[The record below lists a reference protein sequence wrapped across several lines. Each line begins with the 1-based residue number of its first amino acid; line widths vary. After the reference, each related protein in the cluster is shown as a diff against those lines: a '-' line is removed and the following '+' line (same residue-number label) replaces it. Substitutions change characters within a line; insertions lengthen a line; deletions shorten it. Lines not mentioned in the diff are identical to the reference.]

1 MTFAATPALQAVVD
15 HALAHETAWPREMYY
30 PDGAYVGNR
39 EWNESGPWT
48 EIVGPVA
55 PRGGPAG
62 VIMHRGERVAD
73 WGDTT
78 RTDMT
83 FSIAKSYLSVLAG
96 LAVKD
101 GLIDD
106 LDTPVGE
113 SVSDPHFAGD
123 HNGRITW
130 RHMLQMNSEWRGEIF
145 GKDDQVDHYR
155 QIGVGADNSRKG
167 QLREVGAPGSY
178 YEYNDVRV
186 NALAYALLC
195 RFGRPLPEVLRERVM
210 DPIGASGDWRWEGYS
225 TSWVEIDGTRVQS
238 VTGGGHWGGG
248 LFIGAEDHAKFGQF
262 ICQNGQW
269 DGAQILPEDWMRRSL
284 TPTPTLDKYGFLW
297 WLNRGQDANPAL
309 PATAFSAQGAGG
321 HTIWIAPEQEIVAVM
336 RWLAPPQAPKF
347 LELLMAALSGPAR
360 S

>member
-1 MTFAATPALQAVVD
+1 MSFAATPALQSVVD
-15 HALAHETAWPREMYY
+15 HALAHETEWPRSMYH
-30 PDGAYVGNR
+30 PDGSYVGNR

-48 EIVGPVA
+48 EIVGPVK

-62 VIMHRGERVAD
+62 VILQRGERVAS

-78 RTDMT
+78 RPDMT

-101 GLIDD
+101 GLIAD
-106 LDTPVGE
+106 LDAQVGD
-113 SVSDPHFAGD
+113 SVPGQHFSGD

-195 RFGRPLPEVLRERVM
+195 RFGRPLPEVLRERIM

-225 TSWVEIDGTRVQS
+225 TSWVELGGKPMQS

-248 LFIGAEDHAKFGQF
+248 LFIGADDHAKFGQF
-262 ICQNGQW
+262 ILQNGQW
-269 DGAQILPEDWMRRSL
+269 NGEQILPEDWMQQSR

-297 WLNRGQDANPAL
+297 WLNRGQDANPNL

-321 HTIWIAPEQEIVAVM
+321 HSIWIAPDQEIVAVM
-336 RWLAPPQAPKF
+336 RWLAPPHTPKF
-347 LELLMAALSGPAR
+347 LELLVAALNSPTR
-360 S
+360 N

>member
-15 HALAHETAWPREMYY
+15 HALAHETDWPCSMYH

-39 EWNESGPWT
+39 EWNESGRWT
-48 EIVGPVA
+48 EIVGPVK

-62 VIMHRGERVAD
+62 VILHRGQRVAD

-101 GLIDD
+101 GLITD
-106 LDTPVGE
+106 LDAPVGD
-113 SVSDPHFAGD
+113 SVPGPHFAGD

-155 QIGVGADNSRKG
+155 QIGPGADNSRKG
-167 QLREVGAPGSY
+167 QLRKVGPPGSH

-186 NALAYALLC
+186 NALAYALLM
-195 RFGRPLPEVLRERVM
+195 RFGRPLPEVLRARIM
-210 DPIGASGDWRWEGYS
+210 DPIGASDDWRWEGYS
-225 TSWVEIDGTRVQS
+225 TSWIEMAGRRVQS

-248 LFIGAEDHAKFGQF
+248 LFIGTDDHARFGQF

-269 DGAQILPEDWMRRSL
+269 NGAQILPEGWMQQAL

-297 WLNRGQDANPAL
+297 GLNRGAEADPKL
-309 PATAFSAQGAGG
+309 PETAFSAQGAGG
-321 HTIWIAPEQEIVAVM
+321 HTIWIAPKHDIVAVM
-336 RWLAPPQAPKF
+336 RWLAPTATPHF
-347 LELLMAALSGPAR
+347 LRQLFAALADH
-360 S
+360 